1 MIKIFMHDK
10 TVKLPNRGTSLSSGI
25 DFYCP
30 WDVTIPANKDI
41 LIDLQVSILIPPGFE
56 LQMEN
61 KSGVSTKLKLL
72 RGATI
77 VDADYT
83 YPNKI
88 HAHLFNVSDTD
99 VTIQKNQKIIQGIIR
114 KVELWEPI
122 FIEDEN
128 EMKRSGDRISGF
140 GSTGV

>member
-10 TVKLPNRGTSLSSGI
+10 SVKLPNRGTSLSSGI

-30 WDVTIPANKDI
+30 TEVTIKAKSDI
-41 LIDLQVSILIPPGFE
+41 LIDLQVSILIPPGYE

-88 HAHLFNVSDTD
+88 HAHLFNLGEND
-99 VTIQKNQKIIQGIIR
+99 VIIQKNQKIIQGIIR
-114 KVELWEPI
+114 KIELWDI
-122 FIEDEN
+122 SFVEDEN

>member
-1 MIKIFMHDK
+1 MVKFYKHSE
-10 TVKLPNRGTSLSSGI
+10 TVKTPERGTSLSSGI
-25 DFYCP
+25 DFFAPVAYF
-30 WDVTIPANKDI
+30 IPAGKDI
-41 LIDLQVSILIPPGFE
+41 LIDLEISVLLPPGYE

-88 HAHLFNVSDTD
+88 HAHLFNVGSED
-99 VTIQKNQKIIQGIIR
+99 VFIQKDQKIIQGIIR
-114 KVELWEPI
+114 KVELWPVE
-122 FIEDEN
+122 IETDVQNMTRE
-128 EMKRSGDRISGF
+128 GDRAGGF
-140 GSTGV
+140 GSTGA

>member
-10 TVKLPNRGTSLSSGI
+10 SVKLPNRGTSLSSGI
-25 DFYCP
+25 DFYSP
-30 WDVTIPANKDI
+30 NDVTINSKSDV
-41 LIDLQVSILIPPGFE
+41 LIDLQVSILIPPGYE

-88 HAHLFNVSDTD
+88 HAHLFNLDDKPVH
-99 VTIQKNQKIIQGIIR
+99 IQKNQKIIQGIIR
-114 KVELWEPI
+114 KVELWEPL
-122 FIEDEN
+122 FVEDEN
-128 EMKRSGDRISGF
+128 LMKRNGDRISGF
-140 GSTGV
+140 GSTGA